1 MHAQASLSDYG
12 QVLAQLGGAAAGQDG
27 DEFFVRIEVLLT
39 AESMAIKRRVHGAD
53 QRMADELHG
62 YSGIAIEFFFK
73 RKNAQCL
80 REAPAHYA
88 HAPRPPG
95 PELRADVVD
104 VFNATAF
111 EFAGEA
117 QVEAGKIGE
126 DRKGGLAALGLAD
139 EATHGANE
147 RRQMAED
154 FGDASDGDFGVVGDD
169 VDAGGTHLRA
179 THAEDFEV
187 GALL

>member
-39 AESMAIKRRVHGAD
+39 AESMAIKRRVH
-53 QRMADELHG
+53 
-62 YSGIAIEFFFK
+62 GIAIEFFFK

-154 FGDASDGDFGVVGDD
+154 FGDANDGDLGVVGDD
-169 VDAGGTHLRA
+169 VDAGGTHVRA